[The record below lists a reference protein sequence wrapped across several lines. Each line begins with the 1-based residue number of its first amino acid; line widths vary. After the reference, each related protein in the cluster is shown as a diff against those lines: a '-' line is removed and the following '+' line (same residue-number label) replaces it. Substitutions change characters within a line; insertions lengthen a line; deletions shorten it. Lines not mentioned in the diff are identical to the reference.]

1 MYSELLNTERRTY
14 QPSAQTLQKPLYLQR
29 KGLAVIFKVLQDMVL
44 FISLNLISFFSSPS
58 SFYPSSTLVL
68 FQYARYTLV
77 SGFLHLLYPLLKTA
91 QLIPFRSSTK
101 CHLPN
106 KIFSLSPCLKLQH
119 PLTLPI
125 SVLFFFHT
133 TFNCIPPVS
142 LKCKLLWTRIFCFT
156 HTPQPLE

>member
-14 QPSAQTLQKPLYLQR
+14 QPSAQTPAKLSVSSEKRPGGDLQGFTRYGSIHLSQSHFL
-29 KGLAVIFKVLQDMVL
+29 
-44 FISLNLISFFSSPS
+44 SSPS

-119 PLTLPI
+119 PLLTLPI
-125 SVLFFFHT
+125 SVLFFLPYHF
-133 TFNCIPPVS
+133 
-142 LKCKLLWTRIFCFT
+142 
-156 HTPQPLE
+156 